1 MLDAPAIVLMTG
13 FVLIAIVLCTRTY
26 LSFKARVEYQ
36 KTVRLVIERGQQLT
50 PEFLERLSEAPTR
63 RPRVSKHREL
73 RVGAVSV
80 ALGLGLAAF
89 GYLLGEDDAT
99 RPMMAIGNIP
109 FLIGLALIGLWKFAP
124 SGDEEARV
132 ETDAR

>member
-26 LSFKARVEYQ
+26 LGFRARVEYQ

-50 PEFLERLSEAPTR
+50 PEFLERLSEVPTR
-63 RPRVSKHREL
+63 RRPSKQREL

-80 ALGLGLAAF
+80 ALGLGVAAF
-89 GYLLGEDDAT
+89 GYLLGEQEVV
-99 RPMMAIGNIP
+99 RPMIAIGNIP
-109 FLIGLALIGLWKFAP
+109 LLIGLALIGLWKFAP
-124 SGDEEARV
+124 SEEDAAPGGK
-132 ETDAR
+132 DAR